1 MNNKMY
7 PCLWFEGNAKE
18 AAEFYISVF
27 GEGKTTVDTSMVV
40 NFELS
45 GQKFMGL
52 NGGPEFKP
60 TPSTSFMVV
69 LEDKNELDK
78 IYSQLADEGFVLMPL
93 DKYDWSEKYSWVQ
106 DKFGISWQLMF
117 GKLSDVHRQK
127 FTPTLMFTQNQNGK
141 AEEAMNF
148 YMDLFPNSKS
158 DGISKY
164 QEGAME
170 GNVMH
175 AQFSLNGHLWMAMDG
190 GTGHDFTFSEG
201 ISNVIEANTQ
211 EEIDLYW
218 NAFAKE
224 GKESMCGWIQDKF
237 GVWWQIFP
245 SIVEETMVNP
255 DKASK
260 AMEAV
265 MKMKKFDL
273 EAYKKA
279 IE

>member
-1 MNNKMY
+1 MQNKMY
-7 PCLWFEGNAKE
+7 QCLWFEGNAKE

-27 GEGKTTVDTSMVV
+27 GHGKIMVDTQMVV

-52 NGGPEFKP
+52 NGGPQFKP
-60 TPSTSFMVV
+60 NAATSFMVV
-69 LEDKNELDK
+69 LEDKDELEK
-78 IYSQLADEGFVLMPL
+78 IHNQLAEGGFVLMPL
-93 DKYDWSEKYSWVQ
+93 NKYDWSEKYSWVQ

-117 GKLSDVHRQK
+117 GKLSDVHHQK
-127 FTPTLMFTQNQNGK
+127 FTPTLMFTQNQNGR

-158 DGISKY
+158 DGVMKHP
-164 QEGAME
+164 EGPME
-170 GNVMH
+170 GNLMH
-175 AQFSLNGHLWMAMDG
+175 AQFSLDGHLWMAMDG

-211 EEIDLYW
+211 EEIDHYW
-218 NAFAKE
+218 NAFSKD
-224 GKESMCGWIQDKF
+224 GKESVCGWVQDKF

-245 SIVEETMVNP
+245 SIVEETMVNS
-255 DKASK
+255 DKFSK
-260 AMEAV
+260 GMEAV

-273 EAYKKA
+273 EAYRKA